1 MSKSDDKGG
10 EMIMPF
16 LYKERQAKRKATSVN
31 GVLNGPDYSTIEPN
45 AELREN
51 IKKEANKRPQ

>member
-1 MSKSDDKGG
+1 
-10 EMIMPF
+10 MPF